1 MKTTART
8 ILAIALLLATSGIA
22 AAQVPDFSGTWQLT
36 SQLFPPI
43 QPPELGQ
50 VPCDFEGSAVI
61 TQDGSD
67 LGGTADLTLVSGPV
81 ECPAQMSAEVSGTV
95 GPQGGV
101 MLGGS
106 LLGGNLGTA
115 FFDGTGDP
123 QAGLGGT
130 AAVETGPFGG
140 ANGTWAA
147 VLGGPS
153 ILEIPTLTA
162 FGLVLL
168 IGLLAVSALY
178 LVRRR
183 PAV

>member
-1 MKTTART
+1 MKTATTRT
-8 ILAIALLLATSGIA
+8 ILAVALLLATSGIA
-22 AAQVPDFSGTWQLT
+22 AAQVPDFSGTWELT
-36 SQLFPPI
+36 SQLTIPAQTP
-43 QPPELGQ
+43 QLGA
-50 VPCDFEGSAVI
+50 PCDFEGSAVI

-67 LGGTADLTLVSGPV
+67 LGGTADLTLVSGPM

-147 VLGGPS
+147 VLGRPS